1 MRFDYDVM
9 TVHYLSC
16 NVCISLRAQFP
27 NDSFSLNSDL
37 LITHVAYQRNGE
49 GVIVHWSPQCLLQS
63 KSLCLLGNMVGLVL
77 VYLRNSPA
85 TAHLTS
91 HNGTVPSAGMNKKPV
106 TGMKPLQTLMQDAF
120 FLHFCIKW
128 TRTWLTEL
136 EQTEFPKK
144 FLIVSAFYSPLTRC
158 SLSRVHS
165 FRVEFG
171 APPCNKPSCTCR
183 AGTLL
188 CR

>member
-1 MRFDYDVM
+1 
-9 TVHYLSC
+9 
-16 NVCISLRAQFP
+16 
-27 NDSFSLNSDL
+27 
-37 LITHVAYQRNGE
+37 
-49 GVIVHWSPQCLLQS
+49 
-63 KSLCLLGNMVGLVL
+63 MVGLVL

-188 CR
+188 CRWSTVREGLKTGWPIVPLCWRAECKTLFLILS

>member
-1 MRFDYDVM
+1 
-9 TVHYLSC
+9 
-16 NVCISLRAQFP
+16 
-27 NDSFSLNSDL
+27 
-37 LITHVAYQRNGE
+37 
-49 GVIVHWSPQCLLQS
+49 
-63 KSLCLLGNMVGLVL
+63 MVGLVL

-188 CR
+188 CRWSTVKEGLKTGWPIVPLCWRAECKTLFLILS

>member
-1 MRFDYDVM
+1 
-9 TVHYLSC
+9 
-16 NVCISLRAQFP
+16 
-27 NDSFSLNSDL
+27 
-37 LITHVAYQRNGE
+37 
-49 GVIVHWSPQCLLQS
+49 
-63 KSLCLLGNMVGLVL
+63 MVGLVL

-171 APPCNKPSCTCR
+171 APPCNKLSCTCR

-188 CR
+188 CRWSTVREGLKTGWPIVPLCWRAECKTLFLILS

>member
-1 MRFDYDVM
+1 
-9 TVHYLSC
+9 
-16 NVCISLRAQFP
+16 
-27 NDSFSLNSDL
+27 
-37 LITHVAYQRNGE
+37 
-49 GVIVHWSPQCLLQS
+49 
-63 KSLCLLGNMVGLVL
+63 
-77 VYLRNSPA
+77 
-85 TAHLTS
+85 
-91 HNGTVPSAGMNKKPV
+91 
-106 TGMKPLQTLMQDAF
+106 MQDALF

-128 TRTWLTEL
+128 TRTQLTEL

-188 CR
+188 CRWSTVREGLKTGWPIVPLCWRAECKTLFSIQTQDYNHRHTFSLGRCQERLNAMWAFSWVMGAAIHKSMKYGWKESAPFFINFVMGRNSLLREEHISF

>member
-1 MRFDYDVM
+1 
-9 TVHYLSC
+9 
-16 NVCISLRAQFP
+16 
-27 NDSFSLNSDL
+27 
-37 LITHVAYQRNGE
+37 
-49 GVIVHWSPQCLLQS
+49 
-63 KSLCLLGNMVGLVL
+63 MVGLVL

-171 APPCNKPSCTCR
+171 APPCNKLSCTCR

-188 CR
+188 CRWSTVKEGLKTGWPIVPLCWRAECKTLFLILS